1 MMNIAGTSDVWFD
14 TSGDFYSL
22 GAALL
27 YIVAVLGTLDCVS
40 VITYLTA
47 H

>member
-1 MMNIAGTSDVWFD
+1 MYGLTHLVI
-14 TSGDFYSL
+14 YSL